1 MQLGIKRTSTIPV
14 KFKQLVSDCLSPTG
28 SLRPSKHHKLSEVAN
43 VDTPPARPMTPLEAR
58 LAEEEA
64 QSQQA
69 EGQAGPKRL
78 RVTPLVRPVFAV
90 FLYCDQKKVC
100 CKIDQEQ

>member
-1 MQLGIKRTSTIPV
+1 
-14 KFKQLVSDCLSPTG
+14 VSDCLSPTG
-28 SLRPSKHHKLSEVAN
+28 SLRPGKHHKLSEVGN

-78 RVTPLVRPVFAV
+78 RVTPLVRPVSAV
-90 FLYCDQKKVC
+90 IFNRDKTKVAAELTSNSEVETKC
-100 CKIDQEQ
+100 S

>member
-1 MQLGIKRTSTIPV
+1 MGIKRTSTIPV

-28 SLRPSKHHKLSEVAN
+28 SLRPGKHHKLSEVGN

-78 RVTPLVRPVFAV
+78 RVTPLVRPVSAV
-90 FLYCDQKKVC
+90 NLNCNKRIC
-100 CKIDQEQ
+100 CRIG